1 MAENDAEIGTQPAD
15 FSTLRHIHRRNK
27 EQVQDITL
35 KHGVNPIGEKKGL
48 VSDFSRALTVKEL
61 EGTVDKLTG
70 LLNKNGFHERLDE
83 TVNTARRLGTKLVA
97 AVLDADGLKPLNDS
111 KGHKAGDEYLAAIG
125 TALLQGKRAGDI
137 VGRVGGD
144 EFKLVFIN
152 PGQEGVRAWWNRQ
165 EAIFHEKDIRMSVGL
180 TEMNLSD
187 VEASFNTADEAMYAA
202 KLNKGD
208 NASHLFIASRD
219 NNEYNFEEYRA
230 QRAQIAS

>member
-83 TVNTARRLGTKLVA
+83 TVNTARRLGTKA
-97 AVLDADGLKPLNDS
+97 CS
-111 KGHKAGDEYLAAIG
+111 
-125 TALLQGKRAGDI
+125 
-137 VGRVGGD
+137 
-144 EFKLVFIN
+144 
-152 PGQEGVRAWWNRQ
+152 
-165 EAIFHEKDIRMSVGL
+165 S
-180 TEMNLSD
+180 S
-187 VEASFNTADEAMYAA
+187 
-202 KLNKGD
+202 
-208 NASHLFIASRD
+208 SRC
-219 NNEYNFEEYRA
+219 RWS
-230 QRAQIAS
+230 QTTK